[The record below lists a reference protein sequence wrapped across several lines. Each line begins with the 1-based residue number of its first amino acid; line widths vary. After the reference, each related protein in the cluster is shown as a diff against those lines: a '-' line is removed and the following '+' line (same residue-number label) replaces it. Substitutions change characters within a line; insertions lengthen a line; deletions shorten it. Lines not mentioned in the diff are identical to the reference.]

1 MTHATLT
8 GARGEHLLDKDE
20 FLIGRDAP
28 ADLVIPLPLIS
39 RTHARITRDEGGYA
53 IADLDSRNGTFVNGA
68 PIAASP
74 RRLRDGDEI
83 VIGGVATFRFH
94 DPTETLEGA
103 RVGRLNGVWIDPV
116 TRAVWVDGHRVD
128 PPLSAAQLALIELL
142 YRRENLVVSREDIVA
157 AVWHSENPDG
167 VSEEAIDG
175 LIKRLRARLREA
187 QPAREYIAVVRGQGV
202 RLTQFEE

>member
-1 MTHATLT
+1 M
-8 GARGEHLLDKDE
+8 
-20 FLIGRDAP
+20 
-28 ADLVIPLPLIS
+28 
-39 RTHARITRDEGGYA
+39 
-53 IADLDSRNGTFVNGA
+53 
-68 PIAASP
+68 
-74 RRLRDGDEI
+74 
-83 VIGGVATFRFH
+83 
-94 DPTETLEGA
+94 
-103 RVGRLNGVWIDPV
+103 
-116 TRAVWVDGHRVD
+116 TRAVWVDGRRVD